1 MRNLKHIGN
10 SPEDEFP
17 VPALLHKPLHTSGI
31 SLVIPVQFPQ
41 SGEAGMDL
49 GTLGLDVP
57 QLFLFPFRPL
67 AKVVGFLAK
76 GYFLC
81 LGPSLLFLLCFLES
95 LDLLHLC
102 LKLFYSHGTCRGF
115 FFFTLNLPGERLFIF
130 VEVALEVA
138 ELRQRAHKLKEFV
151 FGFFQLIAE
160 ALACILPFF
169 EPVRGL
175 ISCPRCLFALFQ
187 GALKLRQDRLPLPL
201 KVFQLGILAGAE
213 AC

>member
-1 MRNLKHIGN
+1 M
-10 SPEDEFP
+10 
-17 VPALLHKPLHTSGI
+17 
-31 SLVIPVQFPQ
+31 
-41 SGEAGMDL
+41 
-49 GTLGLDVP
+49 P

-201 KVFQLGILAGAE
+201 KVFQLGILLALRLARLWRRWALLRWRSATFTVFSRAFWPSRAETGLVQPLGLWLLGA
-213 AC
+213 AFGLGGL